1 MDFQPIHE
9 IHLQY
14 GMYEDGE
21 FGVVCY
27 DDGVPLVTG
36 LGMLEAA
43 KTAMNEAM
51 YDEEDHGW

>member
-1 MDFQPIHE
+1 MNRVVLHTIT
-9 IHLQY
+9 IQY
-14 GMYEDGE
+14 EMWEDGE
-21 FGVVCY
+21 YGVSCY
-27 DDGVPLVTG
+27 DDDVPLVTG